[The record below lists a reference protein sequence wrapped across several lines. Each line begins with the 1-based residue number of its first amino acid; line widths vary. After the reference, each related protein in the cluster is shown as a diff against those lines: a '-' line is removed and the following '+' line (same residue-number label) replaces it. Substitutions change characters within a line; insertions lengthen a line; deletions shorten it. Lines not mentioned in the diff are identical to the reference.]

1 MAAKNSAKARNAAR
15 RQRDKWK
22 AKRWFSIRAPRHPWN
37 YQMIGETLGET
48 EDHIKGRIYEMTQQE
63 FDGDFTKMHVKL
75 RFRVTDVVG
84 GDALTQFVG
93 HEHQSDSVR
102 RQIRRHRGKIV
113 DVVDVITNDGYLV
126 RMKPMLVTEKRIAS
140 SLKSDIRVK
149 VAEIIR
155 QHAAGS
161 TYADLQK
168 AVLGAKLEDAIRVG
182 VKSMYP
188 VRSCFIRKSQLLQTG
203 VTNEKGPT
211 LDEIHAGEARAEAE
225 AKARKAAALAAA
237 GMDVADETDEVA
249 DEDVPEEAPTTEPE
263 MEVVTADEQE
273 PEAEAEAPS
282 EDAEDLSSLT
292 VAQLKERLKAAG
304 LPVSGA
310 KAVLIE
316 RLQGA

>member
-1 MAAKNSAKARNAAR
+1 MR
-15 RQRDKWK
+15 
-22 AKRWFSIRAPRHPWN
+22 
-37 YQMIGETLGET
+37 
-48 EDHIKGRIYEMTQQE
+48 
-63 FDGDFTKMHVKL
+63 
-75 RFRVTDVVG
+75 
-84 GDALTQFVG
+84 
-93 HEHQSDSVR
+93 
-102 RQIRRHRGKIV
+102 
-113 DVVDVITNDGYLV
+113 
-126 RMKPMLVTEKRIAS
+126 
-140 SLKSDIRVK
+140 
-149 VAEIIR
+149 
-155 QHAAGS
+155 AGS

-225 AKARKAAALAAA
+225 AKARKAAALAVA

-263 MEVVTADEQE
+263 MEVATADEQE

>member
-1 MAAKNSAKARNAAR
+1 
-15 RQRDKWK
+15 
-22 AKRWFSIRAPRHPWN
+22 
-37 YQMIGETLGET
+37 MIGETLGET

-102 RQIRRHRGKIV
+102 RQIRRHRGKIE

-263 MEVVTADEQE
+263 MEVATADEQE

>member
-1 MAAKNSAKARNAAR
+1 
-15 RQRDKWK
+15 
-22 AKRWFSIRAPRHPWN
+22 
-37 YQMIGETLGET
+37 
-48 EDHIKGRIYEMTQQE
+48 
-63 FDGDFTKMHVKL
+63 MHVKL

-102 RQIRRHRGKIV
+102 RQIRRHRGKIE

-126 RMKPMLVTEKRIAS
+126 RMKPMLVTEKRIAP
-140 SLKSDIRVK
+140 SLKSDIRAK

-155 QHAAGS
+155 QHAKAGS

-249 DEDVPEEAPTTEPE
+249 DEDVLRKPPPRS
-263 MEVVTADEQE
+263 
-273 PEAEAEAPS
+273 PRWRS
-282 EDAEDLSSLT
+282 
-292 VAQLKERLKAAG
+292 
-304 LPVSGA
+304 
-310 KAVLIE
+310 
-316 RLQGA
+316 